1 MPRGKK
7 SFELAQKLVRLG
19 ANEIKNFGVNRLT
32 IVYLFDVVL
41 HAKIQN
47 KKTKC
52 KVFYG
57 SFLETRKKKDKAFY
71 PLVIRAI

>member
-19 ANEIKNFGVNRLT
+19 ANEIKNIGVNRLT
-32 IVYLFDVVL
+32 IVCLFDVVL

-47 KKTKC
+47 KKAKC
-52 KVFYG
+52 KVFMEV
-57 SFLETRKKKDKAFY
+57 S
-71 PLVIRAI
+71 